1 MYRNS
6 WIEID
11 VDALRYNV
19 KTLKAQT
26 QKKFIAVIKAN
37 GYGNGDVA
45 IAKVCVESGADM
57 LAVSSLDEALSIR
70 HAGINAE
77 LLILS
82 YVDPVHLGMCVKEN
96 ITVTAVSLDW
106 AKMAL
111 QQECAGLKVHL
122 KVDTG
127 MNRIGFQG
135 VSELKQGIELLEK
148 GHVII
153 SGIFT
158 HCACSDD
165 PNQVMTCRQM
175 ELFQETVQSLDC
187 SFEWVHCSNSDATV
201 SFKEDFSNAVRC
213 GLAMFG
219 TTSYS
224 TDLKPV
230 MSLFTK
236 IIHVKKVP
244 AGQSIGYGATYT
256 TQSDEI
262 IATVPIGYADGWIRK
277 HQGRKAYVNGH
288 EAEFVGRICMDQAM
302 LRLKHWEEVGTVVE
316 LIGDHLPLSQVAK
329 ELETIPY
336 EVMTLLSDR
345 LTKVYKRSGSYS
357 DAFTP
362 RFEKVEELDV

>member
-11 VDALRYNV
+11 VDALRDNV

-70 HAGINAE
+70 HAGIDAE
-77 LLILS
+77 LLILG
-82 YVDPVHLGMCVKEN
+82 YVDPMHLGVCVKEN

-106 AKMAL
+106 VKMAL
-111 QQECAGLKVHL
+111 QQECSGLKVHL

-127 MNRIGFQG
+127 MNRIGFKDVQ
-135 VSELKQGIELLEK
+135 ELKCGIELLKK
-148 GHVII
+148 GHVQM

-158 HCACSDD
+158 HFACSDD
-165 PNQVMTCRQM
+165 AGHQMTDRQM
-175 ELFQETVQSLDC
+175 KLFEEIVTSLNRE
-187 SFEWVHCSNSDATV
+187 FEWIHCSNSDATV
-201 SFKEDFSNAVRC
+201 SYKESFSNAVRC

-219 TTSYS
+219 TTSYP
-224 TDLKPV
+224 TELKPV
-230 MSLFTK
+230 MSLYTK

-244 AGQSIGYGATYT
+244 AGQTVGYGATYT
-256 TQSDEI
+256 TKEDEI
-262 IATVPIGYADGWIRK
+262 IATVPIGYADGWVRN

-302 LRLKHWEEVGTVVE
+302 LRLKHWEDVGTLVE
-316 LIGDHLPLSQVAK
+316 LIGDHISLGRVAQ
-329 ELETIPY
+329 ELQTIPY